1 MGWDGMGRRDG
12 KESARTGM
20 GDVISSGV
28 GGVSRDLGWRGKVEV
43 EIEGEHLVQRRR
55 SVARVEIH
63 DGGVRVAM
71 NAAGHR
77 GARISDDRGWTQR
90 EEVVA
95 TDRSRFFRSDD
106 RRVEEEVWVPRR
118 HCGGGDGRVWLEG
131 KPLAAADDD
140 AATVVNIEVERG
152 RERDLERRFG
162 GFPVGG
168 LHRAALASGA
178 AGVPVVIRAG
188 EVGLGLGT
196 AELAGGV
203 VVRPR
208 RLLGGVEGPEPD
220 PALLPRVPYLRRV
233 PPPWPLPNPP
243 EVRLLP
249 PSSSYSAGDGQLLG
263 GRHG

>member
-63 DGGVRVAM
+63 DGGVRDAM

-178 AGVPVVIRAG
+178 AGVRVVIRAG

-220 PALLPRVPYLRRV
+220 PALLPR
-233 PPPWPLPNPP
+233 
-243 EVRLLP
+243 
-249 PSSSYSAGDGQLLG
+249 
-263 GRHG
+263 